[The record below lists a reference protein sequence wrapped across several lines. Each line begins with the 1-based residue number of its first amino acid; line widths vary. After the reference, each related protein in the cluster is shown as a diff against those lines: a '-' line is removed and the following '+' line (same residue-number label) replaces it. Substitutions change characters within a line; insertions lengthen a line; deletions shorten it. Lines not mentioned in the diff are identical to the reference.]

1 MVLDLSQGR
10 VSKRKGLSTRSRT
23 SNDNLP
29 ELLGPIG
36 TRPFDIKSGR
46 GKAINLVS
54 WSDDSRQ
61 VIHPVSKL
69 DAK

>member
-1 MVLDLSQGR
+1 MDS
-10 VSKRKGLSTRSRT
+10 SAWHRKEGQMSL
-23 SNDNLP
+23 
-29 ELLGPIG
+29 ELGIG
-36 TRPFDIKSGR
+36 TRPFDIKGGR

-54 WSDDSRQ
+54 WSDGSRQ